1 MEGRR
6 IVIHGGF
13 HKTGTT
19 SAQKFIFDNGPLIW
33 PHAATVLPGR
43 TRARVARHAVRY
55 SVGNAQPDL
64 NRFRRGLAE
73 VLGGLNLGKRA
84 VLISDENLSGRMP
97 GREGQAGY
105 GGAPDLMAA
114 MVRVIRRFMEKDADI
129 HFVFTTRDPE
139 DWLRSTWMHNLR
151 TSRLTLN
158 FENYAEIHS
167 DTADFDLV
175 IQDIRA
181 AVAPYP
187 VHTAR
192 IEALADNPEG
202 PAAPLIQLLGIPTEK
217 RMRMGGLTR
226 ANIGPDPALAPQ
238 LLDLNRS
245 SLANDVLM
253 ERKAAL
259 LDSLSPKT

>member
-19 SAQKFIFDNGPLIW
+19 SAQNFIFDNGPLIW

-84 VLISDENLSGRMP
+84 VLISDENLCGRMP
-97 GREGQAGY
+97 GRDGQAGY
-105 GGAPDLMAA
+105 GSAPDLMAA
-114 MVRVIRRFMEKDADI
+114 MIRVIRRFVEKDADI
-129 HFVFTTRDPE
+129 HFVFTTRDPK
-139 DWLRSTWMHNLR
+139 DWLRSTWLHNLR
-151 TSRLTLN
+151 TSRLTLD
-158 FENYAEIHS
+158 FESYAAIHS
-167 DTADFDLV
+167 EAADLGRV
-175 IQDIRA
+175 VEEIGA

-202 PAAPLIQLLGIPTEK
+202 PAAPLIQLLGIPNEK
-217 RMRMGGLTR
+217 RTRLTGLGR
-226 ANIGPDPALAPQ
+226 ANIGPAVAVAPQ
-238 LLDLNRS
+238 LLALNRS
-245 SLANDVLM
+245 DLADDVLAA
-253 ERKAAL
+253 RKAAL
-259 LDSLSPKT
+259 LDSLSPES